1 MKLKPSTL
9 LLPVLLLLLAV
20 APGAAA
26 PLHSAPLRDFVAGPC
41 AAAGVYDPACD
52 ANQDGQID
60 ILDIQLTAGLWNR
73 AGTFVSDNGHNHLG
87 QTWIGNNNPLRLQGS
102 FGLTDNAPLVLSN
115 SLSSG
120 HGLIISTVGSTGVAI
135 AGAGND
141 GVSVG
146 FPGSDGYSVLSAG
159 AHGLNVQAAG
169 GSGVNIGTV
178 VDNGVSIDWAQGDG
192 IFICRAGA
200 GGACVPN
207 ATSHG
212 IEVGNSQGD
221 GLRITDADGDGIQIG
236 DGTNFPATGLRIP
249 SPGTAGDALLPNT
262 SDANGQWALFT
273 TDDIQ
278 AGNVFL
284 SAQTLI
290 AVVGGDQPIAPG
302 ALVEAVGLAEAIPGA
317 NDRLAQV
324 RLAGAGASNVAGV
337 AGSRMALIPLPDG
350 DGDQVLRA
358 ALGAA
363 QPGDYVAIT
372 VLGVAQVQVQAGEA
386 IQPGQRLAVG
396 DAPGR
401 ARALRTVQ
409 VEGVRVDESRP
420 SVGVALEAPKDGLV
434 WVLVN
439 PQ

>member
-9 LLPVLLLLLAV
+9 VLPVLLFLLAAV
-20 APGAAA
+20 PGAAS
-26 PLHSAPLRDFVAGPC
+26 PLHSASLRDFVAGPC
-41 AAAGVYDPACD
+41 VAAGVYDPACD
-52 ANQDGQID
+52 ANQDGQIN

-73 AGTFVSDNGHNHLG
+73 AGTFVSDNAHNHLG
-87 QTWIGNNNPLRLQGS
+87 QTWTGNNNPLRIQGS
-102 FGLTDNAPLVLSN
+102 FGSTDNAPLVLSN
-115 SLSSG
+115 SLSAG
-120 HGLIISTVGSTGVAI
+120 HGLIISSAGNTGVAI

-146 FPGSDGYSVLSAG
+146 FPGGDGYSVLSAG
-159 AHGLNVQAAG
+159 AHGLNVAGAG

-178 VDNGVSIDWAQGDG
+178 VNSGVSIDWAQGDG
-192 IFICRAGA
+192 IFICRTGA
-200 GGACVPN
+200 GPACVPST
-207 ATSHG
+207 ASHG
-212 IEVGNSQGD
+212 IEIGNSQND
-221 GLRITDADGDGIQIG
+221 GLRITDAAGDGIQIG

-249 SPGTAGDALLPNT
+249 SPGTPGDALLPNT
-262 SDANGQWALFT
+262 SDAAGQWALFT

-284 SAQTLI
+284 SAQTLL
-290 AVVGGDQPIAPG
+290 AVVGGDQPLAPG

-324 RLAGAGASNVAGV
+324 RLAGAAAANVAGV
-337 AGSRMALIPLPDG
+337 AGSRMVLAPLPGG
-350 DGDQVLRA
+350 DGDEVMRSA
-358 ALGAA
+358 PGAA

-372 VLGVAQVQVQAGEA
+372 VLGVAQVRVQAGAA
-386 IQPGQRLAVG
+386 ILPGQRLTAG
-396 DAPGR
+396 DVPGH

-409 VEGVRVDESRP
+409 VEGLRVDESGP
-420 SVGVALEAPKDGLV
+420 ALGVALEAPKDGLV